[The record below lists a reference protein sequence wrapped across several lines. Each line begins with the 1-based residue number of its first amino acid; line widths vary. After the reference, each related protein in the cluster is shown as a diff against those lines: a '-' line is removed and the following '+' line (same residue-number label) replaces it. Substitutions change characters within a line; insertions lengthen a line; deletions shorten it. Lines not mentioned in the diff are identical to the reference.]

1 MIAFKADCGEGLPF
15 HWPVRAEGNIE
26 DWLGSL
32 QKSMQKT
39 MNVTVQ
45 AAALDCES
53 MKIDEF
59 THKYPAQVSLIGIQ
73 FIWTLDCED
82 AVCSALRP

>member
-1 MIAFKADCGEGLPF
+1 
-15 HWPVRAEGNIE
+15 
-26 DWLGSL
+26 
-32 QKSMQKT
+32 MQKT
-39 MNVTVQ
+39 INVTVQ

-82 AVCSALRP
+82 AVCSPLRP